1 MTKDQSTTTDDR
13 PTYNELLETLEGLTS
28 SLCPWKIAPV
38 LKAAGY
44 AVDTWRAAHRHARAT
59 IAKAKQ

>member
-1 MTKDQSTTTDDR
+1 MTKDQPVTDER
-13 PTYNELLETLEGLTS
+13 PTYNELLEALEGLTS

-44 AVDTWRAAHRHARAT
+44 STDLWKMAHRHAQAI
-59 IAKAKQ
+59 IAKARQ